1 MEVSEYHFNFD
12 LNGVLLV
19 TRKGPIKNHP
29 MVLKLGFT
37 TINHGFFK
45 GSNY

>member
-1 MEVSEYHFNFD
+1 MEVSEYHLNFD

-19 TRKGPIKNHP
+19 TRKGPTKSHP

-45 GSNY
+45 GSN